1 MAIVQALCTSFK
13 RELLQGIHD
22 FSQSGGD
29 DFKIALYTSAA
40 TLGPATATY
49 TTVGEVSG
57 AGYAAGGKSLARL
70 GPSSDGTTALI
81 DFADLSWTDASFTAR
96 GALIYNATE
105 GNRAVA
111 VLDFGVDKT
120 VSSGTFTIQFPAA
133 DAANAII
140 RIA

>member
-22 FSQSGGD
+22 FSQTGGD
-29 DFKIALYTSAA
+29 DFKIALYTSVA

-49 TTVGEVSG
+49 TTAGEVSG
-57 AGYAAGGKSLARL
+57 TGYAAGGKSLTREA
-70 GPSSDGTTALI
+70 PSSDGTTALT
-81 DFADLSWTDASFTAR
+81 DFADLSWIDASFTAR

-111 VLDFGVDKT
+111 VLDFGADKT